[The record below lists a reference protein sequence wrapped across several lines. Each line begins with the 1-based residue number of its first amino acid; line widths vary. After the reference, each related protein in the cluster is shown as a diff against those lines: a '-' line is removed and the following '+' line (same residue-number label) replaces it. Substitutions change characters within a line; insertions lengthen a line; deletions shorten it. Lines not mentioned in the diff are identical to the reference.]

1 MGTLTKV
8 CECFRCKS
16 EAACLEWSL
25 LVGHNKHTYYRL
37 CPLCSIDMLNFLAI
51 GPLPKESE

>member
-1 MGTLTKV
+1 
-8 CECFRCKS
+8 
-16 EAACLEWSL
+16 L